1 MADTKRTLFPP
12 MSNTVSFPTL
22 SAEGNTDRISA
33 NESNR
38 FSFMRLYHRARAF
51 LVSGCLSAN
60 SLSRFRVIMC
70 IRSSVGEPRAF
81 FIFCYL
87 AFPPGCL
94 PGIEGSLPGHKPER
108 TRLVVQP
115 SELPD
120 RRLRR
125 CDLPANP
132 PPQRGRR
139 LGGPRL

>member
-1 MADTKRTLFPP
+1 TNLATPDSKKRASVHFWDLHKTPRLLVQKGTFCA
-12 MSNTVSFPTL
+12 S
-22 SAEGNTDRISA
+22 
-33 NESNR
+33 
-38 FSFMRLYHRARAF
+38 RLYHRARAF

-94 PGIEGSLPGHKPER
+94 PGIEGSLRGHKPER

-139 LGGPRL
+139 LGGPRLSSLG